1 MVSGV
6 LFPIGLKKEDINMVN
21 IENNTIQL
29 KDFEI
34 PLSQFTG
41 TDSFILK
48 DIQEIPVYQKD
59 ENGKNVR
66 TDVFSHTNVTVVDP
80 DTFCTFTIKVPKKFK
95 LTDTDSRLRVDI
107 DASKTFV
114 KPYKVEYGKVRVTIF
129 TDDINIAPYN

>member
-1 MVSGV
+1 
-6 LFPIGLKKEDINMVN
+6 MVN

-59 ENGKNVR
+59 ENGKNVK

-80 DTFCTFTIKVPKKFK
+80 DTFCMFTLKVFK
-95 LTDTDSRLRVDI
+95 RLALPDTDKRLRVDI

-114 KPYKVEYGKVRVTIF
+114 KPYRVEYGKVKVTIV
-129 TDDINIAPYN
+129 TDDINISVYN